1 MNSMSK
7 NESKDSVKISIK
19 YLVTI
24 RDSTG
29 RSREEVGFSKG
40 CVLKDV
46 VDWLNGRYDLSL
58 PNPQVMAILNG
69 RGWQQL
75 PAKMA
80 TEIKDG
86 DVICLFPPI
95 AGG

>member
-1 MNSMSK
+1 MNFK
-7 NESKDSVKISIK
+7 SKDGSEEGVKISIK
-19 YLVTI
+19 YLVTV

-29 RSREEVGFSKG
+29 RSREEVSFSKG
-40 CVLKDV
+40 SVLKDV

-58 PNPQVMAILNG
+58 PDPQVMAILNG

-75 PAKMA
+75 PSKMA

-86 DVICLFPPI
+86 DEICLFPPI